1 MRNRADAEAWEEFVS
16 AYTPLIRRVAIARG
30 MQDADA
36 NEIVQDVL
44 LAIIKAMP
52 AYQQKEQV
60 GSFRKWL
67 TTIARNKAI
76 NRIARAPRENERRA
90 ESFDLSNMPASLLYA
105 DQAERELENQWRQQ
119 LFVLAAHEIRTQVQP
134 LTWSAFWMSAVE
146 DRSCESVAKELGMSL
161 GSVYVARSRVLA
173 KIREWVRSYSAK
185 WEVEP
190 S

>member
-1 MRNRADAEAWEEFVS
+1 MRNRADAEAWEEFVNV
-16 AYTPLIRRVAIARG
+16 YTPLIRRVAKAHG

-44 LAIIKAMP
+44 LAILKAIP

-76 NRIARAPRENERRA
+76 NRISRMPRENGRRDD
-90 ESFDLSNMPASLLYA
+90 SFDIGNMPAGLSQL
-105 DQAERELENQWRQQ
+105 DEAENEIEKQWRQQ
-119 LFVLAAHEIRTQVQP
+119 IFVLAAHEIRAQVQP
-134 LTWSAFWMSAVE
+134 LTWSAFWMSAVD
-146 DRSCESVAKELGMSL
+146 DRSCESVAKELGLSL

-173 KIREWVRSYSAK
+173 KIRDWVRSYSAK
-185 WEVEP
+185 WEGEA